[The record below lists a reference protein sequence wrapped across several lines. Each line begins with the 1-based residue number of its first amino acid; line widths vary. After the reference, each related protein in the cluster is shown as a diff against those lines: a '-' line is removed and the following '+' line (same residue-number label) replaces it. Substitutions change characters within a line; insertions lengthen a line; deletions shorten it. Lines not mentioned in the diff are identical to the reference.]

1 MIKSVSLKEF
11 STTPTV
17 SYMLSK
23 DGQNIASHVT
33 HHRNSEISPPV
44 VIQRVPPPFP
54 SCDIKKSALIP
65 PTPVEEDE
73 MYEIE

>member
-23 DGQNIASHVT
+23 NGQNIATHVEQQQLPSSSVSSI
-33 HHRNSEISPPV
+33 SEQNKNVKIAPIV
-44 VIQRVPPPFP
+44 TR
-54 SCDIKKSALIP
+54 DDDLY
-65 PTPVEEDE
+65 E
-73 MYEIE
+73 MDD

>member
-23 DGQNIASHVT
+23 DGMNIASHVT
-33 HHRNSEISPPV
+33 HHRNSEISPPA
-44 VIQRVPPPFP
+44 VIQRLPPVP
-54 SCDIKKSALIP
+54 SRDIKNSALIS